1 MLLMNDKR
9 IINKYS
15 WFSIGF
21 FVACLGVI
29 MVTACVDEWA
39 IGKSREELNEE
50 LAKSMFEVD
59 SLIQSIQYMYG
70 DTLEK

>member
-1 MLLMNDKR
+1 MMNDKTT
-9 IINKYS
+9 INRYS
-15 WFSIGF
+15 WFSAGF
-21 FVACLGVI
+21 FVACLSVI

-59 SLIQSIQYMYG
+59 SLIYSIQYMYG
-70 DTLEK
+70 DTLER